1 MTKLSP
7 AAKRF
12 MDHKPTELGR
22 IGSQV
27 FYEHPTRGDTAPI
40 YTIGKHGDLIN
51 TGFFDL
57 GDEENLMDEVAEQ
70 ERQTGEDLKTAEFAA
85 ERRAWFHHELRTAVL
100 ESNAFEIEYNA
111 SRLTYWVGIEADAR
125 RAMMQ
130 GE

>member
-1 MTKLSP
+1 MTQLSH

-12 MDHKPTELGR
+12 MDQEPTVLGR

-40 YTIGKHGDLIN
+40 YTIGKHGELIN

-57 GDEENLMDEVAEQ
+57 GDEENLMEEVAEQ

-85 ERRAWFHHELRTAVL
+85 ERRAWFHQELKTAVL
-100 ESNAFEIEYNA
+100 EGDALEIEYTA
-111 SRLTYWVGIEADAR
+111 SRLTYWVAIEANAR
-125 RAMMQ
+125 RAMIQ
-130 GE
+130 GA